1 MKIDFRLY
9 CISPG
14 NAGAVPLEDTIIRA
28 AKAGA
33 KAFQLREKHLPDD
46 EFRALAIKI
55 AALLKPFSA
64 FLFLNNFLNSREM
77 IAEEL
82 GLHVHLPEQN
92 IHEIEGI
99 RRARGESVLIGA
111 STHSLESA
119 KAAERAGA
127 DLILFGPVFETES
140 KKKFG
145 SPQGV
150 ERLKTVCGEVKL
162 PVFAIG
168 GITPERAKE
177 CRSVGAHGVA
187 CISAVMEA
195 PDVGLA
201 VQQFGAVL

>member
-14 NAGAVPLEDTIIRA
+14 NAGAVPLEDTIVHA
-28 AKAGA
+28 AQAGA

-55 AALLKPFSA
+55 AALLKPFGA
-64 FLFLNNFLNSREM
+64 FLFLNTFET

-82 GLHVHLPEQN
+82 GLHVHLPEQS
-92 IHEIEGI
+92 IYRIESI
-99 RRARGESVLIGA
+99 RNRRGGNVLIGA